1 MTILMERMREE
12 LVRRNYAS
20 TTIHSYL
27 KAVEHFRTHADTALD
42 EVGPDD
48 LRSYHAY
55 LLGTR
60 RLAVNT
66 VVLNICALRF
76 LYIKVLKRRDMK
88 EDLPYPKQRLRLP
101 VILSPDEVAQL
112 IGAAQNLYHRTILMT
127 LYSTGLRRAELCRLK
142 VADVDSKRMMLRVVQ
157 GKGGIDREVPL
168 SKKLLGALREY
179 YRWMRPETYLFPGTV
194 NHSRAD
200 KPITAKIVW
209 QAVHEATIR
218 AGIKKRVTPHTLRHY
233 LPFRT
238 MSSSHSALTK
248 LGRNSRRNAKS
259 PWRSPNIVG
268 CHLQTVQEREEP
280 VARFVPAGFCLRRGC
295 PRQRFFLHGKCCLEI
310 NLCGLNTFVT
320 EPQCDHRAVNSIFE
334 KVHGHGVPQAVDG
347 DPLLLQGGAVH
358 GSHGAMLVQ
367 QVLYTMDAEAF
378 PLSVWEQHV
387 SVTSLALAQPG
398 FQHDDYRSGDGCTAF
413 LAPFADY
420 SHVGVRAEDDVFAF

>member
-12 LVRRNYAS
+12 LVRRNYAA

-27 KAVEHFRTHADTALD
+27 KAVDHFRSHVDTPID

-48 LRSYHAY
+48 LRGYHAY

-60 RLAVNT
+60 KLAVNT

-101 VILSPDEVAQL
+101 VILSPDEVGQL
-112 IGAAQNLYHRTILMT
+112 IGAARNLYHRTMLMT

-200 KPITAKIVW
+200 KPITEKIVW

-218 AGIKKRVTPHTLRHY
+218 AGIKKRVTPHTLRHCFATHLLESGADLRSIQMMLGHSELEATTVY
-233 LPFRT
+233 L
-238 MSSSHSALTK
+238 HL
-248 LGRNSRRNAKS
+248 SRR
-259 PWRSPNIVG
+259 
-268 CHLQTVQEREEP
+268 HLQATANP
-280 VARFVPAGFCLRRGC
+280 
-295 PRQRFFLHGKCCLEI
+295 LEQI
-310 NLCGLNTFVT
+310 AIPKPTN
-320 EPQCDHRAVNSIFE
+320 
-334 KVHGHGVPQAVDG
+334 
-347 DPLLLQGGAVH
+347 
-358 GSHGAMLVQ
+358 
-367 QVLYTMDAEAF
+367 
-378 PLSVWEQHV
+378 
-387 SVTSLALAQPG
+387 LALSRKLRKP
-398 FQHDDYRSGDGCTAF
+398 R
-413 LAPFADY
+413 
-420 SHVGVRAEDDVFAF
+420 

>member
-1 MTILMERMREE
+1 MKRMREE
-12 LVRRNYAS
+12 LVRRNYAA

-27 KAVEHFRTHADTALD
+27 KAVEHFSSHLNAPID

-55 LLGTR
+55 LLETR
-60 RLAVNT
+60 KLAVNT

-101 VILSPDEVAQL
+101 VILSPNEVAQL
-112 IGAAQNLYHRTILMT
+112 IGSARNLYHRTILMT

-142 VADVDSKRMMLRVVQ
+142 VVDVDSKRMMLRVVQ

-200 KPITAKIVW
+200 KPITEKIVW

-218 AGIKKRVTPHTLRHY
+218 AGIKKRVTPHTLRHCFATHLLESGADLRSIQMMLGHSDLEATTVY
-233 LPFRT
+233 L
-238 MSSSHSALTK
+238 HL
-248 LGRNSRRNAKS
+248 SRR
-259 PWRSPNIVG
+259 
-268 CHLQTVQEREEP
+268 HLQAAANPLEQIAIPNP
-280 VARFVPAGFCLRRGC
+280 VNLQLSRKLR
-295 PRQRFFLHGKCCLEI
+295 K
-310 NLCGLNTFVT
+310 
-320 EPQCDHRAVNSIFE
+320 PQ
-334 KVHGHGVPQAVDG
+334 
-347 DPLLLQGGAVH
+347 
-358 GSHGAMLVQ
+358 
-367 QVLYTMDAEAF
+367 
-378 PLSVWEQHV
+378 
-387 SVTSLALAQPG
+387 
-398 FQHDDYRSGDGCTAF
+398 
-413 LAPFADY
+413 
-420 SHVGVRAEDDVFAF
+420 

>member
-1 MTILMERMREE
+1 MERMREE
-12 LVRRNYAS
+12 LVRRNYAA

-27 KAVEHFRTHADTALD
+27 KAVEHFRSHVDTPI
-42 EVGPDD
+42 EQVGPDD
-48 LRSYHAY
+48 LRGYHAY

-60 RLAVNT
+60 KLAVNT

-112 IGAAQNLYHRTILMT
+112 IGGARNLYHRTMLMT

-200 KPITAKIVW
+200 KPITEKIVW
-209 QAVHEATIR
+209 QAVHEATLR
-218 AGIKKRVTPHTLRHY
+218 AGIKKRVTPHTLRHCFATHLLESGADLRSIQMMLGHSDLEATTVY
-233 LPFRT
+233 L
-238 MSSSHSALTK
+238 HL
-248 LGRNSRRNAKS
+248 SRR
-259 PWRSPNIVG
+259 
-268 CHLQTVQEREEP
+268 HLQATANP
-280 VARFVPAGFCLRRGC
+280 
-295 PRQRFFLHGKCCLEI
+295 LEQI
-310 NLCGLNTFVT
+310 AIPSPTN
-320 EPQCDHRAVNSIFE
+320 
-334 KVHGHGVPQAVDG
+334 
-347 DPLLLQGGAVH
+347 
-358 GSHGAMLVQ
+358 
-367 QVLYTMDAEAF
+367 
-378 PLSVWEQHV
+378 
-387 SVTSLALAQPG
+387 LALSRKLRKP
-398 FQHDDYRSGDGCTAF
+398 R
-413 LAPFADY
+413 
-420 SHVGVRAEDDVFAF
+420 